1 MNSNLPIEVLVN
13 ILEFDGRFRY
23 ENRGFRGII
32 AKNDPRYTIVENLTT
47 YMSCELRDSV
57 HPYTNKDRWMVVIA
71 LSRNKT
77 KIPDQNIVKPTI
89 GLTIFSNW
97 RYPGEWSH
105 VWYNYENDFVRCSD
119 LPITTYDECHVTQPG
134 RKNKYLY

>member
-1 MNSNLPIEVLVN
+1 MNSNLPIEVLVI

-47 YMSCELRDSV
+47 YMSCELRDAV
-57 HPYTNKDRWMVVIA
+57 HPYANKDRWMVVIA
-71 LSRNKT
+71 LSRNKANT
-77 KIPDQNIVKPTI
+77 PNHNTVKPTI
-89 GLTIFSNW
+89 GLTIFSNC

-105 VWYNYENDFVRCSD
+105 VWFNYENDFVRCSE
-119 LPITTYDECHVTQPG
+119 LPITNYDNCEVTQPG